1 MKSKRERFE
10 TIAAN
15 RVHKAIVLLDSLSK
29 CSNKYNYEYN
39 KADVDKMFRELK
51 NALINEKTLGRI
63 DDERKDLVL
72 NNQ

>member
-10 TIAAN
+10 IVAAN

-51 NALINEKTLGRI
+51 NALDKCEKSFRVRI
-63 DDERKDLVL
+63 DDRKERFKF
-72 NNQ
+72 

>member
-10 TIAAN
+10 TIVVN

-51 NALINEKTLGRI
+51 MLWINVKKALE
-63 DDERKDLVL
+63 
-72 NNQ
+72 

>member
-15 RVHKAIVLLDSLSK
+15 RVHRAIVLLDSLSK

-51 NALINEKTLGRI
+51 NALDKCEKSFRVRI
-63 DDERKDLVL
+63 DDRKERFKF
-72 NNQ
+72 

>member
-51 NALINEKTLGRI
+51 NALDKCEKSFRVGI
-63 DDERKDLVL
+63 DDRKERFKF
-72 NNQ
+72 

>member
-51 NALINEKTLGRI
+51 NALDKCEKAL
-63 DDERKDLVL
+63 E
-72 NNQ
+72 